1 MKNIFRLFIFII
13 VFCCEIASGQIITTI
28 AGNGTCG
35 YSGDGGPA
43 TMANINSCWDLL
55 ADGSG
60 NIYLL
65 SLSDN
70 NLRRIDPSGIIN
82 TFAGTGIAGF
92 SGDGGPATAAQF
104 NTPAGMAMDASG
116 NIYIADCS
124 NYRIRKIDAA
134 GIITTIAGD
143 GFPGHTGDGGPA
155 LSARITP
162 GGAVSV
168 GPDGTVYF
176 VTENSVR
183 SIDPAGIIHTVA
195 GYVTSGYSGDGGPA
209 TAARFNIIQ
218 GMDVDTAGN
227 IYIADRFN
235 HRIRRVSAAT
245 GIITTICGNT
255 GTTTMGDGGPASAAS
270 LNLVHCI
277 SCDRAGNIYLACD
290 DSRIRVINAAG
301 IINTFAGTGTPGFA
315 GDGGPATAALLA
327 GPFSITTDCKGT
339 VYYGETVATYCR
351 IRAITVPQYAP
362 VYAEGSVANI
372 RMCMSTT
379 KNIDTLLTLSDG
391 NSGQQ
396 LNWIVLLPAAHG
408 TATAA
413 GTVTTTG
420 GTLMPAGFSYT
431 PVIGYSGTDSFTV
444 AATDCGNLSD
454 TITVRVLVDSIAF
467 AGAVSGADTLCAGNT
482 ALYAATRAGGTWS
495 SSNTAVATA
504 GISGVVTAVAPGTAL
519 ISYRI
524 TNTCGTHAVQHPV
537 VIVPAAACAVGMPP
551 IAATDAGFSIL
562 PNPGTGTFTLQLPAA
577 TPSAVVVTDVTG
589 RTIKQ
594 LSASGSMILELSVP
608 GGLYFISVTTPYSTH
623 TARIVVER

>member
-1 MKNIFRLFIFII
+1 MKQVLLLLLFPF
-13 VFCCEIASGQIITTI
+13 FASGQIITTI
-28 AGNGTCG
+28 AGTGTVG
-35 YSGDGGPA
+35 FSGDGGPA
-43 TMANINSCWDLL
+43 TAADINSSIDLL

-65 SLSDN
+65 SLSGC
-70 NLRRIDPSGIIN
+70 NLRRIDPSGIIT

-92 SGDGGPATAAQF
+92 SGDGGPAIAAQF
-104 NTPAGMAMDASG
+104 NATAGMAMDAAG
-116 NIYIADCS
+116 NIYIADFG
-124 NYRIRKIDAA
+124 NYRIRKIDFT
-134 GIITTIAGD
+134 GTVTTIAGD

-162 GGAVSV
+162 AGAVSV

-195 GYVTSGYSGDGGPA
+195 GYVTSGFSGDGGPA

-277 SCDRAGNIYLACD
+277 ACDRAGNIYLACD

-301 IINTFAGTGTPGFA
+301 IISTFAGTGTPGFA

-372 RMCMSTT
+372 RMCMSTA

-396 LNWIVLLPAAHG
+396 LNWSVLLPAAHG
-408 TATAA
+408 TAAAA

-431 PVIGYSGTDSFTV
+431 PAIGYSGADSFTV
-444 AATDCGNLSD
+444 VATDCGNLSD
-454 TITVRVLVDSIAF
+454 TIMVRVLVDSIAF

-577 TPSAVVVTDVTG
+577 IPAAVVVTDVTG

-594 LSASGSMILELSVP
+594 LSAYGSMILELSVP
-608 GGLYFISVTTPYSTH
+608 GGLYFITVTTPYSTH